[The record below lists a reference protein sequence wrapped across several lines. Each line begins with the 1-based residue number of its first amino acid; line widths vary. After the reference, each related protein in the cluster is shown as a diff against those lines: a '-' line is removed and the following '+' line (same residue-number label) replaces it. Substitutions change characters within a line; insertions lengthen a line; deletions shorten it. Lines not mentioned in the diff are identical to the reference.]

1 MNLLNNPGIQGGV
14 ENLIKNEEKK
24 IVDNIE
30 EPLNQKSKSN
40 NRYGNIVILVA
51 FILGLFFTYS
61 LYLNSNNLF
70 ASKSKFSMMDVFN
83 DIGDDYIYSIELINN
98 ELKIILDYDKS
109 ERIYQDYD
117 LYDSKYSFVRLLIN
131 DLVSQIFIKDRYTIN
146 NNVDFYE
153 LFSIISYI
161 DEINI
166 EKDIINDNLIVIG
179 DYSDI
184 SNIFKAL
191 NNYKF
196 NFKLNLIKATSFKK
210 YYQLTI
216 FND

>member
-1 MNLLNNPGIQGGV
+1 MNLLNNPGIQGDV

-24 IVDNIE
+24 LVNNIK
-30 EPLNQKSKSN
+30 EPLNEKSKSN
-40 NRYGNIVILVA
+40 NRYGNIVILIA

-70 ASKSKFSMMDVFN
+70 ASKSKFSMMDIFS

-109 ERIYQDYD
+109 EKIYQDYD

-196 NFKLNLIKATSFKK
+196 NFKLNLIKVTSFKK

>member
-40 NRYGNIVILVA
+40 NRYGNIVILIA

>member
-1 MNLLNNPGIQGGV
+1 MNLLNNPGIQGDV

-24 IVDNIE
+24 IVNNIK
-30 EPLNQKSKSN
+30 EPLNEKSKSN
-40 NRYGNIVILVA
+40 NRYGNIVILIA

-70 ASKSKFSMMDVFN
+70 ASKSKFSIMDVFS

-109 ERIYQDYD
+109 EKIYQDYD

-196 NFKLNLIKATSFKK
+196 SFKLNLIKVTSFKK

>member
-1 MNLLNNPGIQGGV
+1 MNLLNNPGIQGDV

-24 IVDNIE
+24 LVDNIK
-30 EPLNQKSKSN
+30 EPLNEKSKSN
-40 NRYGNIVILVA
+40 NRYGNIVILIA

-70 ASKSKFSMMDVFN
+70 ASKSKFSIMDVFS

-109 ERIYQDYD
+109 EKIYQDYD

>member
-1 MNLLNNPGIQGGV
+1 MNLLNNPGIQGDV

-24 IVDNIE
+24 LVDNIK
-30 EPLNQKSKSN
+30 EPLNEKSKSN
-40 NRYGNIVILVA
+40 NRYGNIVILIA

-70 ASKSKFSMMDVFN
+70 ASKSKFSMMDVFSH
-83 DIGDDYIYSIELINN
+83 IGDDYIYSIELINN

-109 ERIYQDYD
+109 EKIYQDYD

-196 NFKLNLIKATSFKK
+196 NFKLNLIKVTSFKK

>member
-1 MNLLNNPGIQGGV
+1 MNLLNNPGIQGDV

-24 IVDNIE
+24 LVDNIKQ
-30 EPLNQKSKSN
+30 PLNEKSKSN
-40 NRYGNIVILVA
+40 NRYGNIVILIA

-70 ASKSKFSMMDVFN
+70 ASKSKFSMMDVFS

-109 ERIYQDYD
+109 EKIYQDYD

-166 EKDIINDNLIVIG
+166 EKDIVNDNLIVIG

-196 NFKLNLIKATSFKK
+196 NFKLNLIKVTSFKK

>member
-1 MNLLNNPGIQGGV
+1 MNLLNNPGIQGDV

-24 IVDNIE
+24 LVDNIK
-30 EPLNQKSKSN
+30 EPLNEKSKSN
-40 NRYGNIVILVA
+40 NRYGNIVILIA

-70 ASKSKFSMMDVFN
+70 ASKSKFSMMDVFS

-109 ERIYQDYD
+109 EKIYQDYD

-131 DLVSQIFIKDRYTIN
+131 DLVSQIFIKDKYTIN

-166 EKDIINDNLIVIG
+166 EKDIVNDNLIVIG

-196 NFKLNLIKATSFKK
+196 NFKLNLIKVTSFKK

>member
-1 MNLLNNPGIQGGV
+1 MNLLNNPGIQGDV

-24 IVDNIE
+24 LVDNIK
-30 EPLNQKSKSN
+30 EPLNEKSKSN
-40 NRYGNIVILVA
+40 NRYGNIVILIA

-70 ASKSKFSMMDVFN
+70 ASKSKFSMMDVFS

-109 ERIYQDYD
+109 EKIYQDYD

-196 NFKLNLIKATSFKK
+196 NFKLNLIKVTSFKK

>member
-1 MNLLNNPGIQGGV
+1 MNLLNNPGIQGDV

-24 IVDNIE
+24 LVDNIKQ
-30 EPLNQKSKSN
+30 PLNEKSKSN
-40 NRYGNIVILVA
+40 NRYGNIVILIA

-70 ASKSKFSMMDVFN
+70 ASKSKFSMMDVFS

-109 ERIYQDYD
+109 EKIYQDYD

-131 DLVSQIFIKDRYTIN
+131 DLVSQIFIKDKYTIN

-166 EKDIINDNLIVIG
+166 EKDIVNDNLIVIG

-196 NFKLNLIKATSFKK
+196 NFKLNLIKVTSFKK

>member
-1 MNLLNNPGIQGGV
+1 MNLLNNPGIQGDV

-24 IVDNIE
+24 LVDNIK
-30 EPLNQKSKSN
+30 EPLNEKSKSN
-40 NRYGNIVILVA
+40 NRYGNIVILIA

-70 ASKSKFSMMDVFN
+70 ASKSKFSMMDVFS

-109 ERIYQDYD
+109 EKIYQDYD

-131 DLVSQIFIKDRYTIN
+131 DLVSQIFIKDKYTIN

-196 NFKLNLIKATSFKK
+196 NFKLNLIKVTSFKK

>member
-1 MNLLNNPGIQGGV
+1 MNLLNNPGIQGDV

-24 IVDNIE
+24 LVDNIK
-30 EPLNQKSKSN
+30 EPLNEKSKSN
-40 NRYGNIVILVA
+40 NRYGNIVILIA

-70 ASKSKFSMMDVFN
+70 ASKSKFSMMDVFS

-109 ERIYQDYD
+109 ENIYQDYD

-131 DLVSQIFIKDRYTIN
+131 DLVSQIFIKDKYTIN

-196 NFKLNLIKATSFKK
+196 NFKLNLIKVTSFKK

>member
-1 MNLLNNPGIQGGV
+1 MNLLNNPGIQGDV

-24 IVDNIE
+24 LVNNIK
-30 EPLNQKSKSN
+30 EPLNEKSKSN
-40 NRYGNIVILVA
+40 NRYGNIVILIA

-70 ASKSKFSMMDVFN
+70 ASKSKFSMVDVFS

-109 ERIYQDYD
+109 EKIYRDYD

-196 NFKLNLIKATSFKK
+196 NFKLNLIKVTSFKK

>member
-1 MNLLNNPGIQGGV
+1 MNLLNSPGIQGDV

-24 IVDNIE
+24 LVDNIK
-30 EPLNQKSKSN
+30 EPLNEKSKSN
-40 NRYGNIVILVA
+40 NRYGNIVILIA

-70 ASKSKFSMMDVFN
+70 ASKSKFSMMDVFS

-109 ERIYQDYD
+109 EKIYQDYD

-196 NFKLNLIKATSFKK
+196 NFKLNLIKVTSFKK

>member
-1 MNLLNNPGIQGGV
+1 MNLLNNPGIQGNV

-24 IVDNIE
+24 LVDNIK
-30 EPLNQKSKSN
+30 EPLNEKSKSN
-40 NRYGNIVILVA
+40 NRYGNIVILIA

-70 ASKSKFSMMDVFN
+70 ASKSKFSMMDVFS

-109 ERIYQDYD
+109 EKIYQDYD

-166 EKDIINDNLIVIG
+166 EKDIVNDNLIVIG

-196 NFKLNLIKATSFKK
+196 NFKLNLIKVTSFKK

>member
-1 MNLLNNPGIQGGV
+1 MNLLNNPGIQGDV

-24 IVDNIE
+24 IVNNIK
-30 EPLNQKSKSN
+30 EPLNEKSKSN
-40 NRYGNIVILVA
+40 NRYGNIVILIA

-70 ASKSKFSMMDVFN
+70 ASKSKFSMKDVFS

-109 ERIYQDYD
+109 EKIYQDYD

-184 SNIFKAL
+184 SNIFKVL

-196 NFKLNLIKATSFKK
+196 NFKLNLIKVTSFKK

>member
-1 MNLLNNPGIQGGV
+1 MNLLNNPGIQGCV
-14 ENLIKNEEKK
+14 ENLIKNEE
-24 IVDNIE
+24 IFLVDNIE
-30 EPLNQKSKSN
+30 KPSNQKSKSN
-40 NRYGNIVILVA
+40 SKYGNIVIIIA

-61 LYLNSNNLF
+61 LYLNLNNLF
-70 ASKSKFSMMDVFN
+70 TSKSKFSMMDVFN
-83 DIGDDYIYSIELINN
+83 DIRDDNIYSIELINN
-98 ELKIILDYDKS
+98 ELQIILDYDKS
-109 ERIYQDYD
+109 KRIYQDYD
-117 LYDSKYSFVRLLIN
+117 FYDSKYSFVRLLIN
-131 DLVSQIFIKDRYTIN
+131 DLVSQIYIKDRYTVN
-146 NNVDFYE
+146 YNVDFYE

-161 DEINI
+161 DDINI

-196 NFKLNLIKATSFKK
+196 NFKLNLIKTTSFKK

>member
-1 MNLLNNPGIQGGV
+1 MNLLNNPGIQGDV

-24 IVDNIE
+24 LVDNIK
-30 EPLNQKSKSN
+30 EPLNEKSKSN
-40 NRYGNIVILVA
+40 NRYGNIVILIA

-70 ASKSKFSMMDVFN
+70 ASKSKFSMMDVFS

-98 ELKIILDYDKS
+98 ELKIILNYDKS
-109 ERIYQDYD
+109 EKIYQDYD

-166 EKDIINDNLIVIG
+166 EKDIIDDNLIVIG

-196 NFKLNLIKATSFKK
+196 NFKLNLIKVTSFKK

>member
-1 MNLLNNPGIQGGV
+1 MNLLNNPGIQGDV

-24 IVDNIE
+24 LVDNIK
-30 EPLNQKSKSN
+30 EPLNEKSKSN
-40 NRYGNIVILVA
+40 NRYGNIVILIA

-70 ASKSKFSMMDVFN
+70 ASKSKFSMMDVFS

-109 ERIYQDYD
+109 EKIYQDYD

-131 DLVSQIFIKDRYTIN
+131 DLVSQIFIEDRYTIN

-196 NFKLNLIKATSFKK
+196 NFKLNLIKVTSFKK

>member
-1 MNLLNNPGIQGGV
+1 MNLLNNPGIQGNV

-24 IVDNIE
+24 LVNNIK
-30 EPLNQKSKSN
+30 EPLNEKSKSN
-40 NRYGNIVILVA
+40 NRYGNIVILIA

-70 ASKSKFSMMDVFN
+70 ASKSKFSMMDVFS

-109 ERIYQDYD
+109 EKIYQDYD

-196 NFKLNLIKATSFKK
+196 NFKLNLIKVTSFKK

>member
-1 MNLLNNPGIQGGV
+1 MNLLNNPGIQGDV

-24 IVDNIE
+24 LVDNIK
-30 EPLNQKSKSN
+30 EPLNEKSKSN
-40 NRYGNIVILVA
+40 NRYGNIVILIA

-70 ASKSKFSMMDVFN
+70 ASKSKFSMKDVFS

-109 ERIYQDYD
+109 EKIYQDYD

-196 NFKLNLIKATSFKK
+196 NFKLNLIKVTSFKK

>member
-1 MNLLNNPGIQGGV
+1 MNLLNNPGIQGDV
-14 ENLIKNEEKK
+14 ENLIKNKEKK
-24 IVDNIE
+24 LVDNIK
-30 EPLNQKSKSN
+30 EPLNEKSKSN
-40 NRYGNIVILVA
+40 NRYGNIVILIA

-70 ASKSKFSMMDVFN
+70 ASKSKFSMMDVFS

-109 ERIYQDYD
+109 EKIYQDYD

-196 NFKLNLIKATSFKK
+196 NFKLNLIKVTSFKK

>member
-1 MNLLNNPGIQGGV
+1 MNLLNNPGIQGDV

-24 IVDNIE
+24 LVDNIK
-30 EPLNQKSKSN
+30 EPLNEKSKSN
-40 NRYGNIVILVA
+40 NRYGNIVILIA

-70 ASKSKFSMMDVFN
+70 ASKSKFSMMDVFS

-98 ELKIILDYDKS
+98 ELKIILNYDKS
-109 ERIYQDYD
+109 EKIYQDYD

-131 DLVSQIFIKDRYTIN
+131 DLVSQIFIKDKYTIN

-196 NFKLNLIKATSFKK
+196 NFKLNLIKVTSFKK

>member
-1 MNLLNNPGIQGGV
+1 MNLLNNPGIQGDV

-24 IVDNIE
+24 LVDNIK
-30 EPLNQKSKSN
+30 EPLNEKSKSN
-40 NRYGNIVILVA
+40 NRYGNIVILIA

-70 ASKSKFSMMDVFN
+70 ASKSKFSMMDVFS

-98 ELKIILDYDKS
+98 ELKIILNYDKS
-109 ERIYQDYD
+109 EKIYQDYD

-131 DLVSQIFIKDRYTIN
+131 DLVSQIFIEDRYTIN

-196 NFKLNLIKATSFKK
+196 NFKLNLIKVTSFKK

>member
-1 MNLLNNPGIQGGV
+1 MNLLNNPGIQGDV
-14 ENLIKNEEKK
+14 ENLIINEEKK
-24 IVDNIE
+24 LVDNIKQ
-30 EPLNQKSKSN
+30 PLNEKSKSN
-40 NRYGNIVILVA
+40 NRYGNIVILIA

-70 ASKSKFSMMDVFN
+70 ASKSKFSMMDVFS

-109 ERIYQDYD
+109 EKIYQDYD

-166 EKDIINDNLIVIG
+166 EKDIVNDNLIVIG

-196 NFKLNLIKATSFKK
+196 NFKLNLIKVTSFKK

>member
-1 MNLLNNPGIQGGV
+1 MNLLNNPGIQGDV

-24 IVDNIE
+24 IVNNIK
-30 EPLNQKSKSN
+30 EPLNEKSKSN
-40 NRYGNIVILVA
+40 NRYGNIVILIA

-70 ASKSKFSMMDVFN
+70 ASKSKFSIMDVFS

-109 ERIYQDYD
+109 EKIYQDYD

>member
-1 MNLLNNPGIQGGV
+1 MNLLNNPGIQGDV

-24 IVDNIE
+24 IVNNIK
-30 EPLNQKSKSN
+30 EPLNEKSKSN
-40 NRYGNIVILVA
+40 NRYGNIVILIA

-70 ASKSKFSMMDVFN
+70 ASKSKFSMMDVFS

-109 ERIYQDYD
+109 EKIYQDYD